1 YFIQIK
7 MAIPSGSSNDGAGYE
22 KFGLQLY
29 NEISKSDGRNENV
42 FLSPASMALAMSMC
56 TAKAKNETLAQM
68 LITMNYKSITDLNCT
83 AQTVMEVIL
92 SADEG
97 DIKLKLANRVKISD
111 VERQLMSNDNNRMLY
126 GNAFRQEE
134 ILFYLPK
141 FKMECSFE
149 LTPVLMSLGIQHSF
163 KENADFSGITN
174 DPEGLV
180 ISKVVHKAF
189 IEVNEEDSEAATAAV
204 MLT

>member
-1 YFIQIK
+1 

-97 DIKLKLANRVKISD
+97 DIKLKLANR
-111 VERQLMSNDNNRMLY
+111 LY
-126 GNAFRQEE
+126 AQKNCQ
-134 ILFYLPK
+134 IL
-141 FKMECSFE
+141 
-149 LTPVLMSLGIQHSF
+149 
-163 KENADFSGITN
+163 
-174 DPEGLV
+174 
-180 ISKVVHKAF
+180 
-189 IEVNEEDSEAATAAV
+189 NEY
-204 MLT
+204 